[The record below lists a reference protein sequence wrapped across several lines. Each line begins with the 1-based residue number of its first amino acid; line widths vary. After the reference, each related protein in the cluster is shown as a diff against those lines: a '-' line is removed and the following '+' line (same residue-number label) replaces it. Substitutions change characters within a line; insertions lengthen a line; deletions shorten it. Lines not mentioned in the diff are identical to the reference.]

1 VEEEIDPT
9 VLAALKEAGIDLD
22 EQRRLLKGEDKTT
35 EIRGMSDKEWTQ
47 VNKRKNN
54 NNKNN
59 RNTKQ

>member
-22 EQRRLLKGEDKTT
+22 EQRRLLKGQDKNT
-35 EIRGMSDKEWTQ
+35 EIRRMSDKEWTQ

-54 NNKNN
+54 KIKNN

>member
-1 VEEEIDPT
+1 MEEEIDPA

-22 EQRRLLKGEDKTT
+22 EQRRLLKGEDKNT

-54 NNKNN
+54 KNKNN